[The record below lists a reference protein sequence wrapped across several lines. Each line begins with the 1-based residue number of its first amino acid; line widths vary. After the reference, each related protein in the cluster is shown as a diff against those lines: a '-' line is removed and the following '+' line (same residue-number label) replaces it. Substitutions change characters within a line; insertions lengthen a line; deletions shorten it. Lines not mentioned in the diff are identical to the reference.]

1 MVAGEAGIEESCR
14 RIAECEHQADTVT
27 RDVLHAV
34 RRSFIT
40 PFDRSAITALISSM
54 DDTID
59 EMHQTANAITRYDVT
74 AFEPKM
80 HEMAA
85 LAGQAARLVVEAV
98 PLLRS
103 VGPNGGRLDRITEH
117 IVHLE
122 GPADHLH
129 EDGLKGL
136 FEADRTSVAT

>member
-1 MVAGEAGIEESCR
+1 
-14 RIAECEHQADTVT
+14 
-27 RDVLHAV
+27 
-34 RRSFIT
+34 
-40 PFDRSAITALISSM
+40 M

-103 VGPNGGRLDRITEH
+103 VGRNGGRLDRITEN

-122 GPADHLH
+122 GAADDLH
-129 EDGLKGL
+129 EDGLKAL
-136 FEADRTSVAT
+136 FKAHGDAKPMAFFVGREKIERASGRERVCR

>member
-1 MVAGEAGIEESCR
+1 
-14 RIAECEHQADTVT
+14 
-27 RDVLHAV
+27 
-34 RRSFIT
+34 
-40 PFDRSAITALISSM
+40 M

-59 EMHQTANAITRYDVT
+59 EMRQTANAITRYDVT

-103 VGPNGGRLDRITEH
+103 VGRNGGRLDRLTEN

-122 GPADHLH
+122 GAPDDLQEEGMKA
-129 EDGLKGL
+129 L
-136 FEADRTSVAT
+136 FNAHGSATHKAVFGRRQNTH